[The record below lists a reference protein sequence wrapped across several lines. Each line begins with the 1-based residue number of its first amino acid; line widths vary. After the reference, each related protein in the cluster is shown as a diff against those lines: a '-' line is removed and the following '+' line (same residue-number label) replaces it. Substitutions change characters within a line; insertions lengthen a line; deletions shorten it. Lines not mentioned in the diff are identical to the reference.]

1 MIGIAAAAAIGAAAG
16 AVGLGVA
23 SAASG
28 HIPGLAIALQHIPT
42 GTHGYTVV
50 SAVQNALLG
59 GAGGGGIGAAVA
71 AAAKG
76 LGKAAVKL

>member
-1 MIGIAAAAAIGAAAG
+1 MIGIAIAAAIGTAAG

-28 HIPGLAIALQHIPT
+28 HIPGLAIALQHIPA

-59 GAGGGGIGAAVA
+59 GAGGGGIGAGVA
-71 AAAKG
+71 GIAKVF
-76 LGKAAVKL
+76 GKAAVKV

>member
-23 SAASG
+23 SAATG
-28 HIPGLAIALQHIPT
+28 HVAGLSIALQHIPA

-50 SAVQNALLG
+50 SSVQSALEG

-71 AAAKG
+71 AAAKVF
-76 LGKAAVKL
+76 GKAAVKV

>member
-16 AVGLGVA
+16 AIGLGAA
-23 SAASG
+23 SAATG
-28 HIPGLAIALQHIPT
+28 HIPGLAIALQHIPA

-50 SAVQNALLG
+50 STVQNALLG

-71 AAAKG
+71 AAAKVF
-76 LGKAAVKL
+76 GKTAVKI